1 MCIGSLSLGYGLT
14 GSALEVVP
22 AIIPVDRYAY
32 VFPYLLFKG
41 GGIYLGKQREGKVCW
56 LFQAYY
62 HSCCIVV
69 EVPRLNQYILSRGIC
84 MSKLNISLRG
94 SMG

>member
-41 GGIYLGKQREGKVCW
+41 GGYLSGQTE
-56 LFQAYY
+56 
-62 HSCCIVV
+62 
-69 EVPRLNQYILSRGIC
+69 RG
-84 MSKLNISLRG
+84 
-94 SMG
+94 